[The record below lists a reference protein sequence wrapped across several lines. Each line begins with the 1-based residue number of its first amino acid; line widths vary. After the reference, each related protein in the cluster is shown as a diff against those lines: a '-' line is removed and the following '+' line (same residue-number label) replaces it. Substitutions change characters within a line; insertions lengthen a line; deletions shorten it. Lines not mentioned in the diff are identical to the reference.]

1 MRIAKIL
8 VSVFD
13 HRRVSILANRLEI
26 MRKISTVPSNST
38 IKLEI

>member
-1 MRIAKIL
+1 M

-13 HRRVSILANRLEI
+13 HMRVDILANRVEI